1 MPVRPVPVVMG
12 GVLIQNRAQVPLPGD
27 QHPVGDLGPDGVH
40 PAAER
45 NEDAIA
51 AWRSQTWAKVRG

>member
-1 MPVRPVPVVMG
+1 MG